1 MGCGNAN
8 DTKAVDY
15 TEPLIQPTPQFITIN
30 IIFQLS
36 SGEKYTINAKEDTLF
51 KTVIDK
57 FKSEHPEINNKTINA
72 LFNDNKIDLYKTVSE
87 NNIKDN
93 NLIVLDIEEPEIEE
107 DDNISIEYNPEN
119 VIWIDEIVDNE
130 ENTGYL
136 KDLNSLGYN
145 VQCFKK
151 VDEGFDYIKDIK
163 FESTKIIISGRLY
176 IKFIKKFIDNMNYL
190 YVIPKII
197 IFTRDKERFLK
208 RNKAN
213 EDIINH
219 PFFNYGGIRVI
230 IDDVISFLKD
240 EIVQYRVKKERED
253 ENKNINNNEFL
264 DNRLKNK
271 DDAKLTFEY
280 IDSNQKLTLPLFYK
294 SLIDS
299 IKINDI
305 QQYTELL
312 YSKYSE
318 SSGELMKLL
327 KPIKTLYDI
336 PIELLSKYYARIY
349 TIESD
354 FYRDINKHLRENKTV
369 DYLPYIK
376 VLYEGVKLQ
385 SLEIASDLEL
395 YRGSKISH
403 DEIDKIKGYLDKKK
417 TNLPGAIVF
426 SKSFLSFSKERS
438 IAEGFLNSGNIDNN
452 LSKVLY
458 IVEKDINIDYSLSTH
473 TDIEDISYFNT
484 EKEVLF
490 LPFSPFEI
498 KEIKEVEN
506 NEEKVYEIR
515 LLYLGKY
522 LKAIEKD
529 INIIGKENKI
539 PDSEFKKQILELGLI
554 GKDKINNTKQ
564 IFINFKQFQ
573 ENVNNKGFK
582 KFIVKNS
589 PISLYDSYDEE
600 INENKINILTKSYN
614 KYGTF
619 VKNGLSKSQ
628 ILLKKNKTITYDEG
642 FTIKII
648 EEGIYKVKVLNIF
661 LPNFLEEYLIPIWF
675 EKDKYIKFN
684 TKGNYRINETSLFH
698 NSSGI
703 SSSMKFNY
711 GALIARI
718 GSGEPFV
725 LPSKE
730 YIYFSEVEG
739 PLYLKLKFPNNMS
752 IKPEGKLTIKIYDG
766 ELLSREEIYEKIG
779 WKEKELKYANKN
791 STSVENDLTLL
802 LNNLR
807 MNPILFY
814 ESYVKDDIKNKTWT
828 KEFLENM
835 GINNN
840 IKGIRPFSVNNDVYE
855 LIRGYI
861 EFKYDNIKKKLTK
874 KNSIEYMKEIKELLE
889 IYIKEKIEGDI
900 IINCKVI
907 RKSEMK
913 HICMQYLYDNNF
925 IENIF
930 DKDYNSI
937 AIHIRSDIID
947 DYYFIILAITKV
959 DNES

>member
-15 TEPLIQPTPQFITIN
+15 TEPLIQQTPQFITIN

-36 SGEKYTINAKEDTLF
+36 SGEKYTINAKEDALF

-57 FKSEHPEINNKTINA
+57 FKSEHPEISNKTINA

-145 VQCFKK
+145 VQCFKN

-213 EDIINH
+213 EDIIDH

-354 FYRDINKHLRENKTV
+354 FYRDINKHLRENKTL

-661 LPNFLEEYLIPIWF
+661 LPNFLGEYLIPIWF

-791 STSVENDLTLL
+791 SSSIENDLTLL